1 MRSLRLRKRFQELR
15 EKMCQSALVAAI
27 LRGTASDVSAETIQ
41 RYIQE
46 QQEHSSTG

>member
-1 MRSLRLRKRFQELR
+1 MSSLEAEKMFQELR
-15 EKMCQSALVAAI
+15 EKMCQSALVAVI

-46 QQEHSSTG
+46 QQEYSSTG